1 MSALTD
7 AFPGCDLFVD
17 QEGIIWDLGLGKC
30 PRCTSPAITAQRVR
44 PSGYFR
50 CADCGFLYDEPD
62 FVSEAAYLGD
72 IDDYRDREIVF
83 SLDHLA
89 GQAWEDELWYRM
101 QASSL
106 GSEQEMDE
114 IRDMIDNPFSYLVS
128 AEYEMDKILD
138 RHGLFVDEGNVYRYT
153 DQEA

>member
-1 MSALTD
+1 MSTLTD
-7 AFPGCDLFVD
+7 AFPGYDLFVD

-89 GQAWEDELWYRM
+89 GQVWEDELWYRM

-106 GSEQEMDE
+106 GSERELDG
-114 IRDMIDNPFSYLVS
+114 IRDMIDNPDEFLSS
-128 AEYEMDKILD
+128 ASDDLEAILE
-138 RHGLFVDEGNVYRYT
+138 RHGLFIEDGNVYRYT
-153 DQEA
+153 NR